1 MPFIVF
7 PFLCFYNLTTSLVK
21 CTEAATEFSIS
32 LLQTLVIEEPK
43 VISELHN
50 LIDALA
56 KLATKPGYP
65 ESLQQ
70 LLEMIKNPASL
81 SASNVGKE
89 DKARQ
94 SRDNKGP
101 GLQVANREA
110 LNIVDSVEPDPAGFR
125 EQVS

>member
-1 MPFIVF
+1 MEEEIVCQQRIPFIVF

-56 KLATKPGYP
+56 KVCNYNLC
-65 ESLQQ
+65 
-70 LLEMIKNPASL
+70 
-81 SASNVGKE
+81 
-89 DKARQ
+89 
-94 SRDNKGP
+94 
-101 GLQVANREA
+101 
-110 LNIVDSVEPDPAGFR
+110 GFIFLPSP
-125 EQVS
+125 QNLTIF